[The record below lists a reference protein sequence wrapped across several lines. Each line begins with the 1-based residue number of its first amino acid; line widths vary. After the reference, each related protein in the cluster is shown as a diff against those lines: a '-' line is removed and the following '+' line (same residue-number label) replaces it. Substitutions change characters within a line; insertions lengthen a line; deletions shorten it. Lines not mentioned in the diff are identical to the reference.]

1 MINDGDMSVMCQVC
15 RSGMV
20 QHLQHLLL
28 YGADR
33 NARNASG
40 NTPLHVC
47 AVNNKVSDLDRI
59 MLRITVHRG
68 EIFRMIVP
76 KCYSIGAR
84 TRNA

>member
-47 AVNNKVSDLDRI
+47 AVNNKVSIGPRLDN
-59 MLRITVHRG
+59 LRITVHWG
-68 EIFRMIVP
+68 KF
-76 KCYSIGAR
+76 SG
-84 TRNA
+84 

>member
-1 MINDGDMSVMCQVC
+1 MCQVC

-20 QHLQHLLL
+20 HHLNHLLL

-47 AVNNKVSDLDRI
+47 AVNNKVSTSMQGGI
-59 MLRITVHRG
+59 
-68 EIFRMIVP
+68 
-76 KCYSIGAR
+76 
-84 TRNA
+84 

>member
-1 MINDGDMSVMCQVC
+1 MPHKTPWLGGSDLGRQAGTLKPRNYPMINDGDMSVMCQVC

-47 AVNNKVSDLDRI
+47 AVNNKVSPDLD
-59 MLRITVHRG
+59 
-68 EIFRMIVP
+68 
-76 KCYSIGAR
+76 
-84 TRNA
+84 